1 MLIRQ
6 RHAEPS
12 QALLA
17 NVSPLLARI
26 YAGRQIQDPAELQLD
41 AAGLHPPAQL
51 QDIAKAAALLA
62 DIRQQQGRILI
73 VADFDADGATSCA
86 LVIRALTQM
95 GFQHIDYIVPD
106 RFTCGYGLSPEV
118 ADMALA
124 RKPDLVITVD
134 NGISS
139 ITGVAALKA
148 AGVNVLITDHHLPG
162 DTLPD
167 ADAIVNPNR
176 FDCTFPSK
184 NLAGVGV
191 AFYLMLALRAQLRQA
206 GAFADSKEPQLADLL
221 DLVAL
226 GTVADLVPLDR
237 NNRILVEQG
246 LRRMRA
252 GRCCAGI
259 AAIVKRAGRNLGQL
273 NTGDLGFAVA
283 PRLNAAGRLEDMS
296 LGISCL
302 LSDDPINADRFA
314 VELNAINEER
324 KRIETDMREQAAI
337 IMADR
342 ELQALAEAGN
352 ELPPIL
358 CLYRAD
364 WHQGVVGILASR
376 LKEQFHRPV
385 LVFANAA
392 QTTPGGNVATAQHD
406 AADVTASEGMELKGS
421 GRSIPGLHLR
431 DLLDRVAS
439 QHPGLI
445 DRFGGH
451 AMAAGLSLAS
461 DQLEAFTQAV
471 TETAREMLDEEMLTR
486 TVVTDGNIAAQ
497 DLQLA
502 TAETLRE
509 AGPWGQ
515 AFPEPLFDGEFTV
528 LDQRIVGSNHLKL
541 RVRPHGSQQ
550 SLDAIAFNV
559 DTDIWPNPSCK
570 TVRLVYRLDV
580 NDFRQ
585 QRQLQLVVD
594 HILP

>member
-6 RHAEPS
+6 RHAEPTP
-12 QALLA
+12 ALL
-17 NVSPLLARI
+17 NKVPPLLARI

-41 AAGLHPPAQL
+41 AAGLHPPAL
-51 QDIAKAAALLA
+51 LADIDKAAALLVQMRA
-62 DIRQQQGRILI
+62 QQGRILI

-95 GFQHIDYIVPD
+95 GFHHIDYIVPD

-124 RKPDLVITVD
+124 RKPDLVMTVD

-139 ITGVAALKA
+139 HTGVDTLKE
-148 AGVNVLITDHHLPG
+148 AGVKVLITDHHLPG
-162 DTLPD
+162 DSLPD
-167 ADAIVNPNR
+167 ADAVVNPNR
-176 FDCTFPSK
+176 RDCAFPSK
-184 NLAGVGV
+184 ALAGVGV
-191 AFYLMLALRAQLRQA
+191 AFYLMLALRAQLRQS
-206 GAFADSKEPQLADLL
+206 GAFQAGREPQLADLL

-259 AAIVKRAGRNLGQL
+259 AAIVKRAGRNLAQL

-302 LSDDPINADRFA
+302 LSDDPLNADRFA

-324 KRIETDMREQAAI
+324 KRIESDMREQAAT

-392 QTTPGGNVATAQHD
+392 QTPAEQGQEAMP
-406 AADVTASEGMELKGS
+406 AAIELKGS

-431 DLLDRVAS
+431 DLLDRVATEN
-439 QHPGLI
+439 PGLI

-451 AMAAGLSLAS
+451 AMAAGLSLTA
-461 DQLEAFTQAV
+461 DRMETFTQAV
-471 TETAREMLDEEMLTR
+471 TDAAAAMLDADALTR
-486 TVVTDGNIAAQ
+486 TVVTDGPIDAHEM
-497 DLQLA
+497 QLA

-515 AFPEPLFDGEFTV
+515 AFPEPLFDGEFTL
-528 LDQRIVGSNHLKL
+528 LDQRIVGSNHLKM
-541 RVRPHGSQQ
+541 RVRPEGSQQ

-559 DTDIWPNPSCK
+559 DTAIWPDPSCK
-570 TVRLVYRLDV
+570 TVRLVYKLDV
-580 NDFRQ
+580 NEFRQ
-585 QRQLQLVVD
+585 QRQLQLIVD
-594 HILP
+594 HILT

>member
-6 RHAEPS
+6 RNAEPTP
-12 QALLA
+12 ALLA
-17 NVSPLLARI
+17 NVPPLLARI
-26 YAGRQIQDPAELQLD
+26 YAGRQIQDPADLQLD
-41 AAGLHPPAQL
+41 AAGLHPPSQL
-51 QDIAKAAALLA
+51 TDIDKAAALLA
-62 DIRQQQGRILI
+62 AMREQQGRILI

-86 LVIRALTQM
+86 LMIRALTQM
-95 GFQHIDYIVPD
+95 GFHHIDYIVPD

-139 ITGVAALKA
+139 HTGVTVLKD
-148 AGVNVLITDHHLPG
+148 AGIKVVITDHHLPG

-167 ADAIVNPNR
+167 ADAVVNPNR
-176 FDCTFPSK
+176 RDCDFPSK
-184 NLAGVGV
+184 ALAGVGV

-206 GAFADSKEPQLADLL
+206 GAFQAGREPQLADLL

-302 LSDDPINADRFA
+302 LSDDPLNADRFA

-324 KRIETDMREQAAI
+324 KRIESDMREQAAS

-342 ELQALAEAGN
+342 ELQALAEASN

-385 LVFANAA
+385 IVFANAA
-392 QTTPGGNVATAQHD
+392 QTPLGQVQEVAD
-406 AADVTASEGMELKGS
+406 AEIELKGS

-431 DLLDRVAS
+431 DLLDRVATEN
-439 QHPGLI
+439 PGLI

-451 AMAAGLSLAS
+451 AMAAGLSLTA
-461 DQLEAFTQAV
+461 ERMETFTQAV
-471 TETAREMLDEEMLTR
+471 TEVATAMLGEEALTR
-486 TVVTDGNIAAQ
+486 TVVTDGPIDAQ

-502 TAETLRE
+502 TAEKLRE

-515 AFPEPLFDGEFTV
+515 AFPEPLFDGEFTL
-528 LDQRIVGSNHLKL
+528 LDQRIVGSNHLKM
-541 RVRPHGSQQ
+541 RVRPQGSQQ

-559 DTDIWPNPSCK
+559 DTAIWPDPSCK
-570 TVRLVYRLDV
+570 TVRLVYKLDV
-580 NDFRQ
+580 NEFRQ
-585 QRQLQLVVD
+585 QRQLQLIVD
-594 HILP
+594 HILT

>member
-6 RHAEPS
+6 RQAEPS
-12 QALLA
+12 PALLDK
-17 NVSPLLARI
+17 VSPLLARI

-51 QDIAKAAALLA
+51 TDIDKAAALLVEL
-62 DIRQQQGRILI
+62 REQQGRVLI

-95 GFQHIDYIVPD
+95 GFHHIDYIVPD

-118 ADMALA
+118 ADMALE

-139 ITGVAALKA
+139 HTGAAALKA
-148 AGVNVLITDHHLPG
+148 AGVKVLITDHHLPG
-162 DTLPD
+162 DTLPE

-176 FDCTFPSK
+176 RDCAFPSK
-184 NLAGVGV
+184 ALAGVGV

-206 GAFADSKEPQLADLL
+206 GAFNQGKEPQLADLL

-302 LSDDPINADRFA
+302 LSDDPMTADRFA
-314 VELNAINEER
+314 VELNAINDER
-324 KRIETDMREQAAI
+324 KRIEADMREQAAI

-342 ELQALAEAGN
+342 ELQALAEADS
-352 ELPPIL
+352 ELPAIL

-385 LVFANAA
+385 IVFANAS
-392 QTTPGGNVATAQHD
+392 QTPAEQGQGAEPATI
-406 AADVTASEGMELKGS
+406 ELKGS

-431 DLLDRVAS
+431 DLLDRVATDN
-439 QHPGLI
+439 PGLI

-451 AMAAGLSLAS
+451 AMAAGLSLTA
-461 DQLEAFTQAV
+461 DRMEAFALAV
-471 TETAREMLDEEMLTR
+471 TETATAMMDEDSLRR
-486 TVVTDGNIAAQ
+486 TVVTDGAIDAQ
-497 DLQLA
+497 DMQLA
-502 TAETLRE
+502 TAEKLRE

-515 AFPEPLFDGEFTV
+515 AFPEPLFDGEFTL

-541 RVRPHGSQQ
+541 RVSPLGSQQ
-550 SLDAIAFNV
+550 SIDAIAFNV
-559 DTDIWPNPSCK
+559 DTAVWPDPSCK
-570 TVRLVYRLDV
+570 TVRLVYKLDV
-580 NDFRQ
+580 NEFRQ

-594 HILP
+594 HILT

>member
-12 QALLA
+12 EALLA
-17 NVSPLLARI
+17 NVPPLLARI

-51 QDIAKAAALLA
+51 TDIEKAAALLVN
-62 DIRQQQGRILI
+62 IRNRQGRILI

-95 GFQHIDYIVPD
+95 GYHHIDYIVPD

-139 ITGVAALKA
+139 ITGVASLKS
-148 AGVNVLITDHHLPG
+148 AGVQVLITDHHLPG
-162 DTLPD
+162 DSLPE

-176 FDCTFPSK
+176 QDCAFPSK

-191 AFYLMLALRAQLRQA
+191 AFYLMLALRAQLRHE
-206 GAFADSKEPQLADLL
+206 GAFATTKEPQLADLL

-259 AAIVKRAGRNLGQL
+259 AAIAKRAGRNLAQL

-302 LSDDPINADRFA
+302 LSDDPITADRFA

-324 KRIETDMREQAAI
+324 KRIESDMREQAAI

-342 ELQALAEAGN
+342 ELQALADAGN

-392 QTTPGGNVATAQHD
+392 QAVPGTT
-406 AADVTASEGMELKGS
+406 ADNEPAETASSAAIELKGS

-451 AMAAGLSLAS
+451 AMAAGLSLTA
-461 DQLEAFTQAV
+461 DRLEAFTQAV
-471 TETAREMLDEEMLTR
+471 TDAATAMLDSESLTR

-497 DLQLA
+497 DMQLA

-515 AFPEPLFDGEFTV
+515 AFPEPLFDGEFSV

-541 RVRPHGSQQ
+541 RVRPEGSEL

-559 DTDIWPNPSCK
+559 DTDIWPDPARK

-580 NDFRQ
+580 NEFRQ

-594 HILP
+594 HILT

>member
-12 QALLA
+12 EALLA
-17 NVSPLLARI
+17 NVPPLLARI

-51 QDIAKAAALLA
+51 TDIEKAAALLVN
-62 DIRQQQGRILI
+62 IRNRQGRILI

-95 GFQHIDYIVPD
+95 GYHHIDYIVPD

-139 ITGVAALKA
+139 ITGVASLKS
-148 AGVNVLITDHHLPG
+148 AGVQVLITDHHLPG
-162 DTLPD
+162 DSLPE

-176 FDCTFPSK
+176 QDCAFPSK

-191 AFYLMLALRAQLRQA
+191 AFYLMLALRAQLRHE
-206 GAFADSKEPQLADLL
+206 GAFATTKEPQLADLL

-259 AAIVKRAGRNLGQL
+259 AAIAKRAGRNLAQL

-302 LSDDPINADRFA
+302 LSDDPITADRFA

-324 KRIETDMREQAAI
+324 KRIESDMREQAAI

-342 ELQALAEAGN
+342 ELQALADAGN

-392 QTTPGGNVATAQHD
+392 QAVPGSTAD
-406 AADVTASEGMELKGS
+406 NEPAETASSAAIELKGS

-451 AMAAGLSLAS
+451 AMAAGLSLTA
-461 DQLEAFTQAV
+461 DRLEAFTQAV
-471 TETAREMLDEEMLTR
+471 TEAATAMLDSESLTR
-486 TVVTDGNIAAQ
+486 TVVTDGNIAVQ
-497 DLQLA
+497 DMQLA

-515 AFPEPLFDGEFTV
+515 AFPEPLFDGEFSV

-541 RVRPHGSQQ
+541 RVRPEGSEL

-559 DTDIWPNPSCK
+559 DTDIWPDPARK

-580 NDFRQ
+580 NEFRQ

-594 HILP
+594 HILT

>member
-12 QALLA
+12 EALLA
-17 NVSPLLARI
+17 NVPPLLARI

-51 QDIAKAAALLA
+51 TDIEKAAALLVN
-62 DIRQQQGRILI
+62 IRNRQGRILI

-95 GFQHIDYIVPD
+95 GYHHIDYIVPD

-139 ITGVAALKA
+139 ITGVASLKS
-148 AGVNVLITDHHLPG
+148 AGVQVLITDHHLPG
-162 DTLPD
+162 DSLPE

-176 FDCTFPSK
+176 QDCAFPSK

-191 AFYLMLALRAQLRQA
+191 AFYLMLALRAQLRHE
-206 GAFADSKEPQLADLL
+206 GAFATTKEPQLADLL

-259 AAIVKRAGRNLGQL
+259 AAIAKRAGRNLAQL

-302 LSDDPINADRFA
+302 LSDDPITADRFA

-324 KRIETDMREQAAI
+324 KRIESDMREQAAI

-342 ELQALAEAGN
+342 ELQALADAGN

-392 QTTPGGNVATAQHD
+392 QAVPGSTAD
-406 AADVTASEGMELKGS
+406 NEPAETAGSAAIELKGS

-451 AMAAGLSLAS
+451 AMAAGLSLTA
-461 DQLEAFTQAV
+461 DRLEAFTQAV
-471 TETAREMLDEEMLTR
+471 TDAATAMLDSESLTR

-497 DLQLA
+497 DMQLA

-515 AFPEPLFDGEFTV
+515 AFPEPLFDGEFSV

-541 RVRPHGSQQ
+541 RVRPEGSEL

-559 DTDIWPNPSCK
+559 DTDIWPDPARK

-580 NDFRQ
+580 NEFRQ

-594 HILP
+594 HILT

>member
-12 QALLA
+12 AALLA
-17 NVSPLLARI
+17 NVPPLLARI

-41 AAGLHPPAQL
+41 AAGLYPPSQL
-51 QDIAKAAALLA
+51 TDIDNAAALLA
-62 DIRQQQGRILI
+62 AIRQRQGRILI

-118 ADMALA
+118 AEMALA

-139 ITGVAALKA
+139 HTGVARLKE
-148 AGVNVLITDHHLPG
+148 AGVKVLITDHHLPG

-167 ADAIVNPNR
+167 ADAVVNPNR
-176 FDCTFPSK
+176 HDCEFPSK
-184 NLAGVGV
+184 SLAGVGV

-206 GAFADSKEPQLADLL
+206 GAFQDGKEPQLADLL

-302 LSDDPINADRFA
+302 LSDDPLTADRFA

-324 KRIETDMREQAAI
+324 KRIESDMREQAAS

-342 ELQALAEAGN
+342 ELQALAEADN

-385 LVFANAA
+385 IVFANAA
-392 QTTPGGNVATAQHD
+392 QTPVDQLQEVAGHTI
-406 AADVTASEGMELKGS
+406 ELKGS
-421 GRSIPGLHLR
+421 GRSIAGLHLR
-431 DLLDRVAS
+431 DLLDRVATEN
-439 QHPGLI
+439 PGLI

-451 AMAAGLSLAS
+451 AMAAGLSLTA
-461 DQLEAFTQAV
+461 DRVEAFTLAV
-471 TETAREMLDEEMLTR
+471 TEAAMAMLDEDSLTR
-486 TVVTDGNIAAQ
+486 TVVTDGPIDAQ
-497 DLQLA
+497 DMQLA
-502 TAETLRE
+502 TAEKLRE

-515 AFPEPLFDGEFTV
+515 AFPEPVFDGEFTL
-528 LDQRIVGSNHLKL
+528 LDQRIVGSNHLKM
-541 RVRPHGSQQ
+541 RVRAQGSQQ

-559 DTDIWPNPSCK
+559 DTAIWPDPSCK
-570 TVRLVYRLDV
+570 TVRLVYKLDV
-580 NDFRQ
+580 NEFRQ
-585 QRQLQLVVD
+585 QRQLQLIVD
-594 HILP
+594 HILT

>member
-6 RHAEPS
+6 RNAEPTP
-12 QALLA
+12 ALLA
-17 NVSPLLARI
+17 NVPPLLARI
-26 YAGRQIQDPAELQLD
+26 YAGRQIQDPADLQLD
-41 AAGLHPPAQL
+41 AAGLHPPSQL
-51 QDIAKAAALLA
+51 TDIDKAAALLA
-62 DIRQQQGRILI
+62 AMREQQGRILI

-86 LVIRALTQM
+86 LMIRALTQM
-95 GFQHIDYIVPD
+95 GFHHIDYIVPD

-139 ITGVAALKA
+139 HTGVTVLKD
-148 AGVNVLITDHHLPG
+148 AGIKVVITDHHLPG

-167 ADAIVNPNR
+167 ADAVVNPNR
-176 FDCTFPSK
+176 RDCDFPSK
-184 NLAGVGV
+184 ALAGVGV

-206 GAFADSKEPQLADLL
+206 GAFQAGREPQLADLL

-283 PRLNAAGRLEDMS
+283 PRLNAAGRLDDMS

-302 LSDDPINADRFA
+302 LSDDPLNADRFA

-324 KRIETDMREQAAI
+324 KRIESDMREQAAS

-342 ELQALAEAGN
+342 ELQALAEASN

-385 LVFANAA
+385 IVFANAV
-392 QTTPGGNVATAQHD
+392 QTPLGQVQEVAD
-406 AADVTASEGMELKGS
+406 AEIELKGS

-431 DLLDRVAS
+431 DLLDRVATEN
-439 QHPGLI
+439 PGLI

-451 AMAAGLSLAS
+451 AMAAGLSLTA
-461 DQLEAFTQAV
+461 ERMETFTQAV
-471 TETAREMLDEEMLTR
+471 TEVATAMLGEEALTR
-486 TVVTDGNIAAQ
+486 TVVTDGPIDAQ

-502 TAETLRE
+502 TAEKLRE

-515 AFPEPLFDGEFTV
+515 AFPEPLFDGEFTL
-528 LDQRIVGSNHLKL
+528 LDQRIVGSNHLKM
-541 RVRPHGSQQ
+541 RVRPQGSQQ

-559 DTDIWPNPSCK
+559 DTAIWPDPSCK
-570 TVRLVYRLDV
+570 TVRLVYKLDV
-580 NDFRQ
+580 NEFRQ
-585 QRQLQLVVD
+585 QRQLQLIVD
-594 HILP
+594 HILT